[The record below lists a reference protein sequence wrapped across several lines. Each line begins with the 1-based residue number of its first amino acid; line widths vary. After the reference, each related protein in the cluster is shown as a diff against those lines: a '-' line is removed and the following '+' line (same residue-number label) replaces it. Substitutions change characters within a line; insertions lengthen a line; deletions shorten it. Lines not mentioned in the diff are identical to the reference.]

1 MLFNYS
7 SENFYQLR
15 RNLIDYINTH
25 TDERLKGLIK
35 TFLEILENDDYI
47 EKLKRIDSFY
57 LKFNNWQN
65 PNDALNS
72 NLLSNAN
79 VVLFNVYN
87 KEVDNRFS
95 IQDVIDSLFLVLY
108 ADFYEAEFLMTEAEN
123 QTNSFLSKYL
133 SEMDYNADLLS
144 IDASKRLRHL
154 WAFIPKS
161 VFENYF
167 KNYVNEDTLKA
178 VRELKENENFIKA
191 QISANNSLKSDI
203 ETIRSELAEQKS
215 EFNFIGLSNGFKSL
229 KEQKIKELNGE
240 RRVYWILML
249 SIIGLIIYKLYWTV
263 NYLNEPNPNL
273 QLLIVVSIS
282 FVLMLLVVIYFF
294 RISLVNIKS
303 IRSQILQIDLR
314 LTLCQF
320 IHNYQND
327 TSGFRNAEIK
337 DSLDKFEAVI
347 FSPIVAT
354 DDKIP
359 TTFEGIEQL
368 SGLIGLVKGKTP

>member
-15 RNLIDYINTH
+15 RNLIDYLNTH

-240 RRVYWILML
+240 RWVYWILML
-249 SIIGLIIYKLYWTV
+249 SIIGLIICKLYWTV

>member
-1 MLFNYS
+1 MFIKYS
-7 SENFYQLR
+7 GSDFPI
-15 RNLIDYINTH
+15 LISKIN
-25 TDERLKGLIK
+25 DLISTK
-35 TFLEILENDDYI
+35 SDDYSTAN
-47 EKLKRIDSFY
+47 LS
-57 LKFNNWQN
+57 
-65 PNDALNS
+65 DALPMKDLLLNLKIVVNLDQSDDLKILDNS
-72 NLLSNAN
+72 NLAFHERLSQDLDYSIKDKIVAF
-79 VVLFNVYN
+79 FNSN
-87 KEVDNRFS
+87 DIRTTDDDT
-95 IQDVIDSLFLVLY
+95 IQALNLMFF
-108 ADFYEAEFLMTEAEN
+108 ADFYEYILFYN
-123 QTNSFLSKYL
+123 TNTYGNK
-133 SEMDYNADLLS
+133 
-144 IDASKRLRHL
+144 
-154 WAFIPKS
+154 FITF
-161 VFENYF
+161 VGIVINNYSQF
-167 KNYVNEDTLKA
+167 S
-178 VRELKENENFIKA
+178 KENFNELARLMAIIPSLGFRKIISSEDFKSIKLIQDTESKIA
-191 QISANNSLKSDI
+191 ESLKKAEDLKKDVNLLD
-203 ETIRSELAEQKS
+203 EKLAKQKTT
-215 EFNFIGLSNGFKSL
+215 FNFVGLSDGFKSL

-240 RRVYWILML
+240 RWVYWILML
-249 SIIGLIIYKLYWTV
+249 SIIGLIICKLYWTV

-368 SGLIGLVKGKTP
+368 SGLIGLINKKTP

>member
-1 MLFNYS
+1 MFIKYS
-7 SENFYQLR
+7 GSDFPI
-15 RNLIDYINTH
+15 LISKIN
-25 TDERLKGLIK
+25 DLISTK
-35 TFLEILENDDYI
+35 SDDYSTAN
-47 EKLKRIDSFY
+47 LS
-57 LKFNNWQN
+57 
-65 PNDALNS
+65 DALPMKDLLLNLKIVVNLDQSDDLKILDNS
-72 NLLSNAN
+72 NLAFHERLSQDLDYSIKDKIVAF
-79 VVLFNVYN
+79 FNSN
-87 KEVDNRFS
+87 DIRTTDDDT
-95 IQDVIDSLFLVLY
+95 IQALNLMFF
-108 ADFYEAEFLMTEAEN
+108 ADFYEYILFYNTNTYGNKFITFVGIVINNYSQFSKENFNELARLMAIIPSLGFRKIISSEDFKSIKLIQDTESKIAESLKKAEN
-123 QTNSFLSKYL
+123 LKKDVN
-133 SEMDYNADLLS
+133 LL
-144 IDASKRLRHL
+144 DEK
-154 WAFIPKS
+154 
-161 VFENYF
+161 
-167 KNYVNEDTLKA
+167 
-178 VRELKENENFIKA
+178 
-191 QISANNSLKSDI
+191 
-203 ETIRSELAEQKS
+203 LAKQKT
-215 EFNFIGLSNGFKSL
+215 EFNFIGLSDGFNSL
-229 KEQKIKELNGE
+229 RKQKVKELNGE
-240 RRVYWILML
+240 RGVYWILML

>member
-1 MLFNYS
+1 MFIKYS
-7 SENFYQLR
+7 GSDFPI
-15 RNLIDYINTH
+15 LISKIN
-25 TDERLKGLIK
+25 DLISTK
-35 TFLEILENDDYI
+35 SDDYSTAN
-47 EKLKRIDSFY
+47 LS
-57 LKFNNWQN
+57 
-65 PNDALNS
+65 DALPMKDLLLNLKIVVNLDQSDDLKILDNS
-72 NLLSNAN
+72 NLAFHERLSQDLDYSIKDKIVAF
-79 VVLFNVYN
+79 FNSN
-87 KEVDNRFS
+87 DIRTTDDDT
-95 IQDVIDSLFLVLY
+95 IQALNLMFF
-108 ADFYEAEFLMTEAEN
+108 ADFYEYILFYN
-123 QTNSFLSKYL
+123 TNTYGNK
-133 SEMDYNADLLS
+133 
-144 IDASKRLRHL
+144 
-154 WAFIPKS
+154 FITF
-161 VFENYF
+161 VGIVINNYSQF
-167 KNYVNEDTLKA
+167 S
-178 VRELKENENFIKA
+178 KENFNELARLMAIIPSLGFRKIISSEDFKSIKLIQDTESKIA
-191 QISANNSLKSDI
+191 ESLKKAEDLKKDVNLLD
-203 ETIRSELAEQKS
+203 EKLAKQKT
-215 EFNFIGLSNGFKSL
+215 EFNFIGLSDGFNSL
-229 KEQKIKELNGE
+229 RKQKVKELNGE
-240 RRVYWILML
+240 RGVYWILML

>member
-1 MLFNYS
+1 MIS
-7 SENFYQLR
+7 SQDF
-15 RNLIDYINTH
+15 H
-25 TDERLKGLIK
+25 RLK
-35 TFLEILENDDYI
+35 F
-47 EKLKRIDSFY
+47 
-57 LKFNNWQN
+57 
-65 PNDALNS
+65 
-72 NLLSNAN
+72 
-79 VVLFNVYN
+79 
-87 KEVDNRFS
+87 
-95 IQDVIDSLFLVLY
+95 
-108 ADFYEAEFLMTEAEN
+108 
-123 QTNSFLSKYL
+123 
-133 SEMDYNADLLS
+133 
-144 IDASKRLRHL
+144 
-154 WAFIPKS
+154 
-161 VFENYF
+161 
-167 KNYVNEDTLKA
+167 DTLKHFWGYDSFRDA
-178 VRELKENENFIKA
+178 QEEIIDTVKTISSSQNYINQKINETNT
-191 QISANNSLKSDI
+191 LKSDVN
-203 ETIRSELAEQKS
+203 TIKQALEQQKT
-215 EFNFIGLSNGFKSL
+215 EFNFIGLSDGFNSL
-229 KEQKIKELNGE
+229 RKQKVKELNGE

-368 SGLIGLVKGKTP
+368 SGLIGLINKKTP

>member
-1 MLFNYS
+1 MFIKYS
-7 SENFYQLR
+7 GSDFPI
-15 RNLIDYINTH
+15 LISKIN
-25 TDERLKGLIK
+25 DLISTK
-35 TFLEILENDDYI
+35 SDDYSTAN
-47 EKLKRIDSFY
+47 LS
-57 LKFNNWQN
+57 
-65 PNDALNS
+65 DALPMKDLLLNLKIVVNLDQSDDLKILDNS
-72 NLLSNAN
+72 NLAFHERLSQDLDYSIKDKIVAF
-79 VVLFNVYN
+79 FNSN
-87 KEVDNRFS
+87 DIRTTDDDT
-95 IQDVIDSLFLVLY
+95 IQALNLMFF
-108 ADFYEAEFLMTEAEN
+108 ADFYEYILFYNTNTYGNKFNTFVRIVINNYSQFSKENFNELARLMAIIPSLGFRKIISSEDFKSIKLIQDTESKIAESLKKAEN
-123 QTNSFLSKYL
+123 LKKEVN
-133 SEMDYNADLLS
+133 LL
-144 IDASKRLRHL
+144 DEK
-154 WAFIPKS
+154 
-161 VFENYF
+161 
-167 KNYVNEDTLKA
+167 
-178 VRELKENENFIKA
+178 
-191 QISANNSLKSDI
+191 
-203 ETIRSELAEQKS
+203 LAKQKT
-215 EFNFIGLSNGFKSL
+215 EFNFIGLSDGFNSL
-229 KEQKIKELNGE
+229 RKQKVKELNGE
-240 RRVYWILML
+240 RGVYWILML

>member
-15 RNLIDYINTH
+15 RNLIDYLNTH

>member
-1 MLFNYS
+1 MLFKYDSEEFLTLVTKIKNLVEFEIASYS
-7 SENFYQLR
+7 VTSTLQQTNFRHTLIM
-15 RNLIDYINTH
+15 NLK
-25 TDERLKGLIK
+25 L
-35 TFLEILENDDYI
+35 ILELNNDGELIIIDNIPLAFHKKERVSLNHLISTQVVDVINYNNVNQISDEEI
-47 EKLKRIDSFY
+47 E
-57 LKFNNWQN
+57 
-65 PNDALNS
+65 ALNI
-72 NLLSNAN
+72 A
-79 VVLFNVYN
+79 F
-87 KEVDNRFS
+87 F
-95 IQDVIDSLFLVLY
+95 
-108 ADFYEAEFLMTEAEN
+108 ADFYEYILFYNTNTYGNKFNTFVRIVINNYSQFSKENFNELARLMAIIPSLGFREIISSEDFKSIKLIQDTESKIAESLKKAEN
-123 QTNSFLSKYL
+123 LKKEVN
-133 SEMDYNADLLS
+133 LL
-144 IDASKRLRHL
+144 DEK
-154 WAFIPKS
+154 
-161 VFENYF
+161 
-167 KNYVNEDTLKA
+167 
-178 VRELKENENFIKA
+178 
-191 QISANNSLKSDI
+191 
-203 ETIRSELAEQKS
+203 LAKQKT
-215 EFNFIGLSNGFKSL
+215 EFNFIGLSDGFNSL
-229 KEQKIKELNGE
+229 RKQKVKELNGE
-240 RRVYWILML
+240 RGVYWILML

-368 SGLIGLVKGKTP
+368 SGLIGLINKKTP

>member
-1 MLFNYS
+1 MFIKYS
-7 SENFYQLR
+7 GSDFPI
-15 RNLIDYINTH
+15 LISKIN
-25 TDERLKGLIK
+25 DLISTK
-35 TFLEILENDDYI
+35 SDDYSTAN
-47 EKLKRIDSFY
+47 LS
-57 LKFNNWQN
+57 
-65 PNDALNS
+65 DALPMKDLLLNLKIVVNLDQSDDLKILDNS
-72 NLLSNAN
+72 NLAFHKRLSQDLDYSIKDKIVAF
-79 VVLFNVYN
+79 FNSN
-87 KEVDNRFS
+87 DIRTTDDDT
-95 IQDVIDSLFLVLY
+95 IQALNLMFF
-108 ADFYEAEFLMTEAEN
+108 ADFYEYTLFHSNPIRMHDF
-123 QTNSFLSKYL
+123 NSFVRTVIQNFQFFTSDNFICLTR
-133 SEMDYNADLLS
+133 LLS
-144 IDASKRLRHL
+144 IIPSLGFREIISSEDFKSIKLIQDTESKI
-154 WAFIPKS
+154 A
-161 VFENYF
+161 E
-167 KNYVNEDTLKA
+167 
-178 VRELKENENFIKA
+178 
-191 QISANNSLKSDI
+191 SLKKAENLKKEVNLLD
-203 ETIRSELAEQKS
+203 EKLAKQKT
-215 EFNFIGLSNGFKSL
+215 EFNFIGLSDGFNSL
-229 KEQKIKELNGE
+229 RKQKVKELNGE
-240 RRVYWILML
+240 RGVYWILML

>member
-1 MLFNYS
+1 MAIIPSLGFRKIIS
-7 SENFYQLR
+7 SEDFKSIKLIQDTESKIAESLKKAEDLKKDV
-15 RNLIDYINTH
+15 NLLD
-25 TDERLKGLIK
+25 
-35 TFLEILENDDYI
+35 
-47 EKLKRIDSFY
+47 EKLAK
-57 LKFNNWQN
+57 
-65 PNDALNS
+65 
-72 NLLSNAN
+72 
-79 VVLFNVYN
+79 
-87 KEVDNRFS
+87 
-95 IQDVIDSLFLVLY
+95 
-108 ADFYEAEFLMTEAEN
+108 
-123 QTNSFLSKYL
+123 
-133 SEMDYNADLLS
+133 
-144 IDASKRLRHL
+144 
-154 WAFIPKS
+154 
-161 VFENYF
+161 
-167 KNYVNEDTLKA
+167 
-178 VRELKENENFIKA
+178 
-191 QISANNSLKSDI
+191 
-203 ETIRSELAEQKS
+203 QKTT
-215 EFNFIGLSNGFKSL
+215 FNFVGLSDGFKSL

-240 RRVYWILML
+240 RWVYWILML

-368 SGLIGLVKGKTP
+368 SGLIGLINKKTP

>member
-1 MLFNYS
+1 MIFNYS
-7 SENFYQLR
+7 SRDFENLKSRLIEIFTLHQQDEKYK
-15 RNLIDYINTH
+15 NLIGIFLKCL
-25 TDERLKGLIK
+25 TDD
-35 TFLEILENDDYI
+35 FD
-47 EKLKRIDSFY
+47 KLKYLDNSAFIFNNWKDVNNAINANLLSEENVELYNFKASREVNTFNFENIFNSFYLTLYADIYEASITYDENIFDSFY
-57 LKFNNWQN
+57 NNLQRSLQ
-65 PNDALNS
+65 LNS
-72 NLLSNAN
+72 NKVSEYSFDKLSR
-79 VVLFNVYN
+79 LW
-87 KEVDNRFS
+87 
-95 IQDVIDSLFLVLY
+95 
-108 ADFYEAEFLMTEAEN
+108 
-123 QTNSFLSKYL
+123 YL
-133 SEMDYNADLLS
+133 
-144 IDASKRLRHL
+144 
-154 WAFIPKS
+154 IPKTIFDKYIKNHINQEIIDTVKTIS
-161 VFENYF
+161 SSQNYINQ
-167 KNYVNEDTLKA
+167 KINET
-178 VRELKENENFIKA
+178 NT
-191 QISANNSLKSDI
+191 LKSDVN
-203 ETIRSELAEQKS
+203 TIKQALEQQKT
-215 EFNFIGLSNGFKSL
+215 EFNFIGLSDGFNSL
-229 KEQKIKELNGE
+229 RKQKVKELNGE

>member
-1 MLFNYS
+1 MVDVINYNNVNQIS
-7 SENFYQLR
+7 
-15 RNLIDYINTH
+15 
-25 TDERLKGLIK
+25 DE
-35 TFLEILENDDYI
+35 EIE
-47 EKLKRIDSFY
+47 
-57 LKFNNWQN
+57 
-65 PNDALNS
+65 ALNI
-72 NLLSNAN
+72 A
-79 VVLFNVYN
+79 F
-87 KEVDNRFS
+87 F
-95 IQDVIDSLFLVLY
+95 
-108 ADFYEAEFLMTEAEN
+108 ADFYEYILFYN
-123 QTNSFLSKYL
+123 TNTYGNKFITFVQIVINKY
-133 SEMDYNADLLS
+133 SQFS
-144 IDASKRLRHL
+144 
-154 WAFIPKS
+154 
-161 VFENYF
+161 
-167 KNYVNEDTLKA
+167 
-178 VRELKENENFIKA
+178 KENFNELARLMAIIPSLGFRKIISSEDFKSIKLIQDTESKIA
-191 QISANNSLKSDI
+191 ESLKKAEDLKKDVNLLD
-203 ETIRSELAEQKS
+203 EKLAKQKTT
-215 EFNFIGLSNGFKSL
+215 FNFVGLSDGFKSL

-240 RRVYWILML
+240 RWVYWILML
-249 SIIGLIIYKLYWTV
+249 SIIGLIICKLYWTV

>member
-15 RNLIDYINTH
+15 RNLIDYLNTH

-215 EFNFIGLSNGFKSL
+215 EFNFIDRKS
-229 KEQKIKELNGE
+229 
-240 RRVYWILML
+240 
-249 SIIGLIIYKLYWTV
+249 
-263 NYLNEPNPNL
+263 
-273 QLLIVVSIS
+273 VV
-282 FVLMLLVVIYFF
+282 
-294 RISLVNIKS
+294 
-303 IRSQILQIDLR
+303 
-314 LTLCQF
+314 
-320 IHNYQND
+320 
-327 TSGFRNAEIK
+327 
-337 DSLDKFEAVI
+337 
-347 FSPIVAT
+347 
-354 DDKIP
+354 
-359 TTFEGIEQL
+359 
-368 SGLIGLVKGKTP
+368 